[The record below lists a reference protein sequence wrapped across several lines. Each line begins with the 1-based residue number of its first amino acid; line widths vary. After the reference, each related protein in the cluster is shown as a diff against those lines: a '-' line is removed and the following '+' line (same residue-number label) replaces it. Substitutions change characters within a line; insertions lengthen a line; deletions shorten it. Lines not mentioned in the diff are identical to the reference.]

1 MSFIL
6 DALKRAE
13 EERARGQ
20 VPGVHTPAAALAG
33 MAPARG
39 FPLARV
45 GVAVGGIAAVCA
57 VGVFVWQM
65 NQSREVINKAAVP
78 VGADGLAAASAVSVG
93 TGVVAPG
100 VQAQAAL
107 PSVAVASAVAVA
119 ATVEPQLPVSALPK
133 PAKTVDVETLPVKKA
148 TVAEAGVRG
157 GQMRMEAEFMPP
169 GMAAPAKVIPFDQIP
184 ASRRAHMPKLLVS
197 GGMYSEQASSRM
209 VIVNDQVWREG
220 ESPMPGVE
228 VEAIRIR
235 SVVLSWQDLRFELR
249 F

>member
-45 GVAVGGIAAVCA
+45 GVAVGGLAAVCT
-57 VGVFVWQM
+57 VGLFVWQM
-65 NQSREVINKAAVP
+65 NQSRDAINKAAVP
-78 VGADGLAAASAVSVG
+78 VAADGVAAASAVSVSRAD
-93 TGVVAPG
+93 VSPPG
-100 VQAQAAL
+100 QVPAAL
-107 PSVAVASAVAVA
+107 PGVAAASTVAVA
-119 ATVEPQLPVSALPK
+119 APADPRLSVSAPPK
-133 PAKTVDVETLPVKKA
+133 SAKTVDVVTPPVKKA
-148 TVAEAGVRG
+148 AVAEGATRG
-157 GQMRMEAEFMPP
+157 SNMRMEAEFMPP

>member
-20 VPGVHTPAAALAG
+20 VPGVHTPTAALAG
-33 MAPARG
+33 IAPARG

-57 VGVFVWQM
+57 LGLFVWQM
-65 NQSREVINKAAVP
+65 SQSRDAISKAAVP
-78 VGADGLAAASAVSVG
+78 VAADGLAAASAVSV
-93 TGVVAPG
+93 TTAAVAPG

-119 ATVEPQLPVSALPK
+119 AAAEAPVSVSALPK
-133 PAKTVDVETLPVKKA
+133 PAKTVEVETPPAKKV
-148 TVAEAGVRG
+148 TVAEAGARG

>member
-57 VGVFVWQM
+57 VGLFVWQM

-78 VGADGLAAASAVSVG
+78 VGADGLAAASAVSV
-93 TGVVAPG
+93 TTAAVAIG

-107 PSVAVASAVAVA
+107 PSVAAASAVAVA
-119 ATVEPQLPVSALPK
+119 ATAEPPLPVSALPK
-133 PAKTVDVETLPVKKA
+133 PAKTVDVETLPAKKA
-148 TVAEAGVRG
+148 TVAEAGARG

-184 ASRRAHMPKLLVS
+184 ASRRAQMPKLLVS